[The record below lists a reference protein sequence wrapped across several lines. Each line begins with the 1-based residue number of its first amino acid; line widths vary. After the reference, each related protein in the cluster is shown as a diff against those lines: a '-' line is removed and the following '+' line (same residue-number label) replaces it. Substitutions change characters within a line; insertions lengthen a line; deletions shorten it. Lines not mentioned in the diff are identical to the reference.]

1 MLIIAAGSLVT
12 GTTLATLTTSAHAAP
27 AHVSWE
33 VRVNQV
39 GYANSAAKV
48 AYVMAS
54 SRVAGVP
61 FTITSG
67 SKVVYRGE
75 TRADVGR
82 WNSDYPAVYEVD
94 FSSLTSSGT
103 YRIHAGSAVSP
114 SFRIASGAALY
125 TQLVD
130 NAVRYFT
137 SERDGADVDSSVLDR
152 QPANLTDENA
162 YVYKAPSY
170 DDNDNLLGGF
180 TKVGGPVDVS
190 GGWFDA
196 GGGYEKFAYTAT
208 YADAL
213 MMIAQRDFPSES
225 STLGPEASFGLN
237 WLTKLW
243 NPAQKVMYIQV
254 GIGNGNAASK
264 GYPDGKIQGDYNFW
278 FLPQAEDQLNVS
290 KGGSP
295 GPTAYYVK
303 YRPVFE
309 AAPPGQPVSPDLAG
323 RFAADF
329 ALGAQLDARSGDAAG
344 AQAMLGRA
352 RSVYADAKLTDV
364 GQIVTTFPSD
374 YYPGTEWKS
383 DMLWGAAELA
393 LADEATG
400 ASPAQLETDLQTAAY
415 WAKQYIAQ
423 GHPANGDTFN
433 LYDNGAVAEA
443 ELLQAMKVAG
453 GTPVISPTVILN
465 DMAAQLRTGEAWA
478 KGDPFELGTQLGP
491 SDASPHAF
499 GLYTTNAL
507 YQEYGGGDQ
516 FAAFAQQQLNFA
528 LGANAWGSSFVV
540 GAGSTYPH
548 CMQSEI
554 ANLSGSLTGHGEIQ
568 LGAVTDGPSS
578 TSNFTGLG
586 TVSGMKACSAGD
598 YTPFNTNVASYE
610 DNVLSWP
617 SVEPA
622 DDYTAGSLMA
632 FALGAAGLG

>member
-1 MLIIAAGSLVT
+1 ML
-12 GTTLATLTTSAHAAP
+12 P
-27 AHVSWE
+27 ARVGDVS
-33 VRVNQV
+33 
-39 GYANSAAKV
+39 
-48 AYVMAS
+48 
-54 SRVAGVP
+54 
-61 FTITSG
+61 FTVTSG
-67 SKVVYRGE
+67 NKVVYRGVS
-75 TRADVGR
+75 RDDAGS
-82 WNSDYPAVYEVD
+82 WNSNYPAVYQLN
-94 FSSLTSSGT
+94 FSSLRSSGS
-103 YRIHAGSAVSP
+103 YRVHAGAAVSP
-114 SFRIASGAALY
+114 TFAIASGATLY
-125 TQLVD
+125 TRLVN

-137 SERDGADVDSSVLDR
+137 SERDGPDVESSVMDR
-152 QPANLTDENA
+152 QPANVTDENA
-162 YVYKAPSY
+162 YVYAAPKY
-170 DDNDNLLGGF
+170 DDNDNLIGGF

-213 MMIAQRDFPSES
+213 MMIAERTLLNKQGPSAS
-225 STLGPEASFGLN
+225 ATLGPEANYGLQ
-237 WLTKLW
+237 WIAKLW
-243 NPAQKVMYIQV
+243 NPAQKVMYVQV
-254 GIGNGNAASK
+254 GIGNGNAPSK

-278 FLPQAEDQLNVS
+278 FQPQEEDQLNVA
-290 KGGSP
+290 KGGNP

-309 AAPPGQPVSPDLAG
+309 AAPPGQKVSPDLAG

-329 ALGAQLDARSGDAAG
+329 ALGAQLEAKDGDPVG
-344 AQAMLGRA
+344 AQELISRA
-352 RSVYADAKLTDV
+352 RSVYADAKTTDV
-364 GQIVTTFPSD
+364 GQIVTAYPDD

-400 ASPAQLETDLQTAAY
+400 ASAAQLQADLKTAAY

-443 ELLQAMKVAG
+443 ELLQAMRSAG
-453 GTPVISPTVILN
+453 QDGAGPVSSAGPAIAPSVLLN

-491 SDASPHAF
+491 SDAAPHAF
-499 GLYTTNAL
+499 GLYTTDAL

-516 FAAFAQQQLNFA
+516 FEAFAQQQLNFA

-540 GAGSTYPH
+540 GAGSTYPR

-554 ANLSGSLTGHGEIQ
+554 ANLAGPGEVQ
-568 LGAVTDGPSS
+568 LGATTDGPSS
-578 TSNFTGLG
+578 TSNFVGLG
-586 TVSGMKACSAGD
+586 TVSGMKACSAGSYSAFD
-598 YTPFNTNVASYE
+598 TKVASYE